1 LTKRGEV
8 SLTNQN
14 VLVRIKKNQKEGIY
28 IMTKTITLRLSDEE
42 YQLFLSY
49 AKADNR
55 TLANAIETLAHRKL
69 EESFFVDQ
77 FEMEEILS
85 NKDLLKRM
93 KTGSQQ
99 AKKMRGRFVE

>member
-1 LTKRGEV
+1 
-8 SLTNQN
+8 
-14 VLVRIKKNQKEGIY
+14 
-28 IMTKTITLRLSDEE
+28 MTKTITLRLSDEE

-85 NKDLLKRM
+85 NQDLLKRM

-99 AKKMRGRFVE
+99 AKKMQGRFVE